1 MFLKPSVGTDAA
13 FKDLT
18 FLQNMIT
25 YKNFAPTFAERTF
38 KERAKLKCFLSEETV
53 VFALFNDYSELANK
67 KKRKLMEK
75 VYKKHLASRS
85 DYFSRGIP
93 DCSRAITID
102 HATELYDIIRPESW
116 VMAVVTIVKCE
127 RGRVV
132 RSVVFATAMIAKLMV
147 QLPPTPR
154 CCVLG

>member
-38 KERAKLKCFLSEETV
+38 KEHAKLKCFLSEETV

-67 KKRKLMEK
+67 KK
-75 VYKKHLASRS
+75 KKINGKSLQETSRLS
-85 DYFSRGIP
+85 LRLF
-93 DCSRAITID
+93 
-102 HATELYDIIRPESW
+102 
-116 VMAVVTIVKCE
+116 
-127 RGRVV
+127 
-132 RSVVFATAMIAKLMV
+132 
-147 QLPPTPR
+147 
-154 CCVLG
+154 